1 MQHYFTE
8 LNGTDQFTVTTN
20 YISTHLTDDVLKT
33 LYTPLIGVECIG
45 VYQFLS
51 QFLNDYNQVS
61 NHYTHYIILSEM
73 KMNLSHFEVLRKR
86 LEAIGLLKTYMRIDD
101 ENQKFIYKLISP
113 VMPAQFFND
122 PMLSVFLYQQVGKHR
137 YQMLKSRYF
146 TNNIDYDGYQD
157 ISSKY
162 MDVFGTPKSPEPIV
176 FEYNSEL
183 IKQSDPYGIP
193 VHQQTFDFD
202 MLETLLAQNL
212 VTSEQLP
219 KKTRD
224 LISQLAALYDIAPTE
239 MRQIILKSLTSNQT
253 VSHEELRK
261 NARDFYKIEHDGAL
275 PTLQVQKPSQKD
287 EGDSKEASTLLN
299 WFEMLDTTSPIDM
312 LTSFSKSEPTLKQ
325 KRMIESILE
334 REQLP
339 YGVLNILIQ
348 YVLFTKDMKL
358 PQSYIEEI
366 ASNWKKQNLQT
377 SQEAYHYVKSM
388 GKKQAQRKANQS
400 RTKQYIPPSKELTP
414 KWLTEEQEK
423 PKNEGEKLSTEV
435 DLEEERKRLQQE
447 LNRLWEED
455 NE

>member
-8 LNGTDQFTVTTN
+8 LNGTDQFTVTSN

-33 LYTPLIGVECIG
+33 LYTPLIGIECVG

-61 NHYTHYIILSEM
+61 NDYTHYIFLSEL
-73 KMNLSHFEVLRKR
+73 KMNLSHFEVIRKR

-137 YQMLKSRYF
+137 FQMLKSRYF
-146 TNNIDYDGYQD
+146 TNQIDYEGFKDV
-157 ISSKY
+157 SSKY
-162 MDVFGTPKSPEPIV
+162 MDVFGTPKSPDPVI
-176 FEYNSEL
+176 FEYNSEI

-193 VHQQTFDFD
+193 VHHQTFDFD
-202 MLETLLAQNL
+202 MLEALLAPHL
-212 VTSEQLP
+212 ITGEQLP
-219 KKTRD
+219 KETRD

-253 VSHEELRK
+253 ISHEDLRK
-261 NARDFYKIEHDGAL
+261 NARDYYKIEHDGAL
-275 PTLQVQKPSQKD
+275 PTLQVQETKSQT
-287 EGDSKEASTLLN
+287 ASRDNEQQEPDTLLN
-299 WFEMLDTTSPIDM
+299 WFEMLDTTSPIEM

-339 YGVLNILIQ
+339 YGVFNILIQ

-358 PQSYIEEI
+358 PQSYIEEV
-366 ASNWKKQNLQT
+366 ASNWKKQKLKT
-377 SQEAYHYVKSM
+377 SKEAYHFVKSM
-388 GKKQAQRKANQS
+388 NDKQNARKSTHRNQ
-400 RTKQYIPPSKELTP
+400 KQYLPPSKELTP
-414 KWLTEEQEK
+414 KWLTEEPVTKQED
-423 PKNEGEKLSTEV
+423 KNEHV
-435 DLEEERKRLQQE
+435 DLDAERRKLLEELKRPWEEEE
-447 LNRLWEED
+447 
-455 NE
+455 

>member
-1 MQHYFTE
+1 MQHYFTA
-8 LNGTDQFTVTTN
+8 LNGTDQFTVSTN
-20 YISTHLTDDVLKT
+20 YISTHLTDDVLKA
-33 LYTPLIGVECIG
+33 LYTPLIGIECVG

-61 NHYTHYIILSEM
+61 NDYTHYIILSEL
-73 KMNLSHFEVLRKR
+73 KMNLSHFEMLRKR

-101 ENQKFIYKLISP
+101 QNQKFIYKLISP

-146 TNNIDYDGYQD
+146 TNNIDYDGYRD

-162 MDVFGTPKSPEPIV
+162 MDVFGTPKSPEPVV
-176 FEYNSEL
+176 FEYNSEI
-183 IKQSDPYGIP
+183 IKQSEPYGIP

-212 VTSEQLP
+212 ITSEQLP

-224 LISQLAALYDIAPTE
+224 LISQLAALYDIGPTE
-239 MRQIILKSLTSNQT
+239 MRQIVLKSLTSDQT
-253 VSHEELRK
+253 ISHEDLRK

-275 PTLQVQKPSQKD
+275 PTLQIQEQTTQQVVEQ
-287 EGDSKEASTLLN
+287 KEANTLLN
-299 WFEMLDTTSPIDM
+299 WFEMLDTTSPVEM
-312 LTSFSKSEPTLKQ
+312 LASFSKSEPTIKQ

-366 ASNWKKQNLQT
+366 ASNWKKLNLQ
-377 SQEAYHYVKSM
+377 SSEAAYRYVKAM
-388 GKKQAQRKANQS
+388 GKKREERNKDTYRQ
-400 RTKQYIPPSKELTP
+400 KQYTPPSKEITP
-414 KWLTEEQEK
+414 KWLTDEQDQVA
-423 PKNEGEKLSTEV
+423 SSSQSD
-435 DLEEERKRLQQE
+435 DLEAERLKLQEE
-447 LNRLWEED
+447 LNQLWEED
-455 NE
+455 K

>member
-1 MQHYFTE
+1 MQHYFTA
-8 LNGTDQFTVTTN
+8 LNGTDQFTVSTN
-20 YISTHLTDDVLKT
+20 YISTHLTDDVLKA
-33 LYTPLIGVECIG
+33 LYTPLIGIECVG

-61 NHYTHYIILSEM
+61 NDYTHYIILSEL
-73 KMNLSHFEVLRKR
+73 KMNLSHFEMLRKR

-101 ENQKFIYKLISP
+101 QNQKFIYKLISP

-146 TNNIDYDGYQD
+146 TNNIDYDGYRD

-162 MDVFGTPKSPEPIV
+162 MDVFGTPKSPEPVV
-176 FEYNSEL
+176 FEYNSEI
-183 IKQSDPYGIP
+183 IKQSEPYGIP

-212 VTSEQLP
+212 ITSEQLP

-224 LISQLAALYDIAPTE
+224 LISQLAALYDIGPTE
-239 MRQIILKSLTSNQT
+239 MRQIVLKSLTSDQT
-253 VSHEELRK
+253 ISHEDLRK

-275 PTLQVQKPSQKD
+275 PTLQIQEQTTQQVVEQ
-287 EGDSKEASTLLN
+287 KEANTLLN
-299 WFEMLDTTSPIDM
+299 WFEMLDTTSPVEM
-312 LTSFSKSEPTLKQ
+312 LASFSKSEPTIKQ

-366 ASNWKKQNLQT
+366 ASNWKKLNLQ
-377 SQEAYHYVKSM
+377 SSEAAYRYVKAM
-388 GKKQAQRKANQS
+388 GKKREERSKDTYRQ
-400 RTKQYIPPSKELTP
+400 KQYTPPSKEITP
-414 KWLTEEQEK
+414 KWLTDEQDQVA
-423 PKNEGEKLSTEV
+423 SSSQSD
-435 DLEEERKRLQQE
+435 DLEAERLKLQEE
-447 LNRLWEED
+447 LNQLWEED
-455 NE
+455 K

>member
-20 YISTHLTDDVLKT
+20 YISTHLTEDVLKT
-33 LYTPLIGVECIG
+33 LYTPLIGIECVG

-61 NHYTHYIILSEM
+61 NDYTHYIFLSEL
-73 KMNLSHFEVLRKR
+73 KMNLSHFEVIRKR

-101 ENQKFIYKLISP
+101 SNQKFIYKLISP

-137 YQMLKSRYF
+137 YQVLKSRYF
-146 TNNIDYDGYQD
+146 TNNIDYDGYRD

-162 MDVFGTPKSPEPIV
+162 MDVFGTPKSPEPVV
-176 FEYNSEL
+176 FEYNSEI

-193 VHQQTFDFD
+193 IHHQTFDFD

-212 VTSEQLP
+212 ITSEQLP

-253 VSHEELRK
+253 ISHEELRK

-275 PTLQVQKPSQKD
+275 PTLQFQEQSDNIKPED
-287 EGDSKEASTLLN
+287 KEASTLLN
-299 WFEMLDTTSPIDM
+299 WFEKLDTTSPIDM

-339 YGVLNILIQ
+339 YGVFNILIQ

-358 PQSYIEEI
+358 PQAYIEEI
-366 ASNWKKQNLQT
+366 ASNWKKQNLKT
-377 SQEAYHYVKSM
+377 SQEAYHFVKSM
-388 GKKQAQRKANQS
+388 DKKRTERKDKSS
-400 RTKQYIPPSKELTP
+400 RPKQYLPPSKEMTP
-414 KWLTEEQEK
+414 KWLTDEPIASNKIDE
-423 PKNEGEKLSTEV
+423 NV
-435 DLEEERKRLQQE
+435 DLEAERRKLQQE
-447 LNRLWEED
+447 LNQLWEED
-455 NE
+455 K

>member
-8 LNGTDQFTVTTN
+8 LNGTDQFTVSTN
-20 YISTHLTDDVLKT
+20 YISTHLTEDVLKT
-33 LYTPLIGVECIG
+33 LYTPLIGIECVG

-61 NHYTHYIILSEM
+61 NDYTHYIILSEL
-73 KMNLSHFEVLRKR
+73 KMNLSHFEVIRKR
-86 LEAIGLLKTYMRIDD
+86 LEAIGLLKTYMRIDN

-137 YQMLKSRYF
+137 YQTLKSRYF
-146 TNNIDYDGYQD
+146 TNNIDYEGYQD

-162 MDVFGTPKSPEPIV
+162 MDVFGTPKSPNPVV

-219 KKTRD
+219 KNTRD

-239 MRQIILKSLTSNQT
+239 MRQIILKSLTSDQT
-253 VSHEELRK
+253 ISHEDLRK
-261 NARDFYKIEHDGAL
+261 NARDFYKIEHDGEL
-275 PTLQVQKPSQKD
+275 PTLQVQEHSQTKEVPD
-287 EGDSKEASTLLN
+287 EKSTLLN
-299 WFEMLDTTSPIDM
+299 WFELLDTTSPIEM
-312 LTSFSKSEPTLKQ
+312 LSTFSKSEPTIKQ
-325 KRMIESILE
+325 KRMIESIIE
-334 REQLP
+334 REKLP

-366 ASNWKKQNLQT
+366 ASNWKKKNFQT
-377 SQEAYHYVKSM
+377 SEEAYHYVKSM
-388 GKKQAQRKANQS
+388 QNKREVRQKENYRP
-400 RTKQYIPPSKELTP
+400 KQYTPPSKEMTP
-414 KWLTEEQEK
+414 KWLTEDQQNNV
-423 PKNEGEKLSTEV
+423 PKEDASD
-435 DLEEERKRLQQE
+435 DLELERRKVQE
-447 LNRLWEED
+447 MLNNLWEE
-455 NE
+455 EK